1 MKEKIPISGQEWE
14 ANLDAAVALI
24 QDKETF
30 FFAADLDPDSVGS
43 MLSLSLYLRLLGKKV
58 HMVLAEGLGDGLD
71 FLEKII
77 QYNSI
82 KVIPSEEGITAIKDQ
97 VDMVVFFDT
106 ANTKLVPFYSIICRQ
121 ILSRDLPVIEI
132 DHHFGADSEEMTD
145 NGIKL
150 FRRANA
156 NTEIIAE
163 LLTRLRK
170 LNPEFPDPFAQR
182 NILLSLLTGILGDTL
197 GGKVVPLE
205 EDFKY
210 WMKTLGDSLA
220 SATQWEKSRDGR
232 PADSRAEKFS
242 SPDHIFKHMNHL
254 DDEKQLCINTVTETI
269 QVGQGVASLNLLN
282 STFARFKDVCR
293 PYDSE
298 WFAEVRI
305 FLLNV
310 VPEKSGKVGTVY
322 FQGKN
327 REGEDCIFI
336 KLRRAVDYTGFD
348 LRKTE
353 GEIKKVFSGD
363 YMGGGGHP
371 GAVSF
376 RVHLMEDDRFLAGL
390 DKVIGFID
398 NNLT

>member
-1 MKEKIPISGQEWE
+1 MKEKAPISGQEWE
-14 ANLDAAVALI
+14 NNLDAAVSLI
-24 QDKETF
+24 QKKETF

-58 HMVLAEGLGDGLD
+58 HMVLAEGLGDGLS
-71 FLEKII
+71 FLDKII

-82 KVIPSEEGITAIKDQ
+82 KVIPSEKGITEIKDQ
-97 VDMVVFFDT
+97 IDMVVFFDT
-106 ANTKLVPFYSIICRQ
+106 ANTKLVPFYSIICQQ
-121 ILSRDLPVIEI
+121 ILSRGLPVIEI

-150 FRRANA
+150 FRKANA

-170 LNPEFPDPFAQR
+170 VNPEFPDPFAQR
-182 NILLSLLTGILGDTL
+182 NILLSLLTGILGDTM
-197 GGKVVPLE
+197 GGKVVVLE

-210 WMKTLGDSLA
+210 WMKTLGGSLESVTRWRKA
-220 SATQWEKSRDGR
+220 RDGC
-232 PADSRAEKFS
+232 PADSKADKFS
-242 SPDHIFKHMNHL
+242 TPDHVFEFMNRL
-254 DDEKQLCINTVTETI
+254 DHEKQLCIDTLTDKI
-269 QVGQGVASLNLLN
+269 QIGQGVASLNLLD
-282 STFARFKDVCR
+282 STHSAVKDVCR

-310 VPEKSGKVGTVY
+310 VPEKSGKIGIVY

-336 KLRRAVDYTGFD
+336 KLRRAVDYAGFD

-353 GEIKKVFSGD
+353 DEIKKVFSDD

-390 DKVIGFID
+390 DKVIGFIE
-398 NNLT
+398 NNVT